1 MAKDL
6 KRRVLLKALEV
17 VGDRER
23 LATRLGT
30 RKLHLD
36 SWLTGFSEPPD
47 KFFLR
52 AADIILEKS
61 VTGENDSRATD
72 QEHRKRPH

>member
-1 MAKDL
+1 MAHDV

-23 LATRLGT
+23 LATKLST

-36 SWLTGFSEPPD
+36 SWLAGFTEPPD
-47 KFFLR
+47 KVFLR
-52 AADIILEKS
+52 AADLILENT
-61 VTGENDSRATD
+61 VAGAEDSGATD
-72 QEHRKRPH
+72 RELSKRPH